1 MPGPCNSKKGKKVH
15 VKKNKKC
22 TTSVIQATAPLEP
35 PSVHELVPLS
45 SDIDCPSDGLAHTRP
60 PRIQNLHDDFL
71 PSIHDPGN
79 GPRVRDVRAFLSSF
93 FAQPP
98 SLDDPLCAE
107 FSQEEVLQMLYTTL
121 PEETAII
128 LWYNKSRATSRI
140 CPSCRRLYRLGDIL
154 LDLTQDGEQHTNDTR
169 SPLLVR
175 EQEISGLCSPVCF
188 ILASFEYP
196 TAIKTTW
203 GRTADEI
210 DDFTWDLLNGPGDG
224 RGDKG
229 LSLLLKMARLP
240 DLGLG
245 QLCLP
250 DIDFDVESE
259 DEPITYH
266 RLNYQPDKFS
276 C

>member
-1 MPGPCNSKKGKKVH
+1 MPGPCNSKKKKKAIA
-15 VKKNKKC
+15 KKNKKK
-22 TTSVIQATAPLEP
+22 TTAIQATAPAEP
-35 PSVHELVPLS
+35 PSLVHEVEPPP
-45 SDIDCPSDGLAHTRP
+45 SDIVCVAHEPPPKLAAPHV
-60 PRIQNLHDDFL
+60 QELHEEVL
-71 PSIHDPGN
+71 PIIHDPGN
-79 GPRVRDVRAFLSSF
+79 GPRVRDVRGFLTSF

-98 SLDDPLCAE
+98 SLEDPLCAE
-107 FSQEEVLQMLYTTL
+107 FSQEEVLQMLCTTL
-121 PEETAII
+121 PEETAIV

-154 LDLTQDGEQHTNDTR
+154 PDLTDDGENRTNETR
-169 SPLLVR
+169 SPLLAR

-188 ILASFEYP
+188 IVASFEYP
-196 TAIKTTW
+196 SAIKTTW

-224 RGDKG
+224 QGDKG

-250 DIDFDVESE
+250 DIDFDAEPE
-259 DEPITYH
+259 DQIHCRE
-266 RLNYQPDKFS
+266 NYERDKFS
-276 C
+276 

>member
-1 MPGPCNSKKGKKVH
+1 MPGPCNSKKKKKAIA
-15 VKKNKKC
+15 KKNKKK
-22 TTSVIQATAPLEP
+22 TSAIQATAPPEP
-35 PSVHELVPLS
+35 PLVHEVEPPP
-45 SDIDCPSDGLAHTRP
+45 SDIVCVAHEP
-60 PRIQNLHDDFL
+60 PPKPPAPHVQEFHEEVL
-71 PSIHDPGN
+71 PIIHDPGN
-79 GPRVRDVRAFLSSF
+79 GPRVRDVRGFLTSF

-98 SLDDPLCAE
+98 SLEDPLCAE
-107 FSQEEVLQMLYTTL
+107 FSQEEVLQMLCTTL
-121 PEETAII
+121 PEETAIV

-154 LDLTQDGEQHTNDTR
+154 PDLTDDGENRINETR
-169 SPLLVR
+169 SPLLAR

-188 ILASFEYP
+188 IVASFEYP
-196 TAIKTTW
+196 SAIKTTW

-224 RGDKG
+224 QGDKG

-250 DIDFDVESE
+250 DIDFDAEPE
-259 DEPITYH
+259 DQIHCKE
-266 RLNYQPDKFS
+266 NYERDKFS
-276 C
+276 

>member
-1 MPGPCNSKKGKKVH
+1 MPGPCNSKRKKKAIA
-15 VKKNKKC
+15 KKNKKS
-22 TTSVIQATAPLEP
+22 TSVIQATVPSEPLSLVHKLEP
-35 PSVHELVPLS
+35 PPSNIACAVHEPPPKLLS
-45 SDIDCPSDGLAHTRP
+45 PHV
-60 PRIQNLHDDFL
+60 QELHEVL
-71 PSIHDPGN
+71 PIIHDPGN
-79 GPRVRDVRAFLSSF
+79 GPRVRDVRGFLASF

-98 SLDDPLCAE
+98 SLEDPLCAE
-107 FSQEEVLQMLYTTL
+107 FSQEEVLQMLCTAL
-121 PEETAII
+121 SEETAMV

-154 LDLTQDGEQHTNDTR
+154 PDLTDNGEKQINETR
-169 SPLLVR
+169 SPLLAR

-188 ILASFEYP
+188 IVASFEYP
-196 TAIKTTW
+196 SAIKTTW

-224 RGDKG
+224 QGDKG

-250 DIDFDVESE
+250 DIDFDAEPE
-259 DEPITYH
+259 DRISCGQNYERDKITY
-266 RLNYQPDKFS
+266 
-276 C
+276 

>member
-1 MPGPCNSKKGKKVH
+1 MPGPCNSKKRKKAL
-15 VKKNKKC
+15 VKKSKKN
-22 TTSVIQATAPLEP
+22 TSTIQATAPPEP
-35 PSVHELVPLS
+35 PPPVHEFEPP
-45 SDIDCPSDGLAHTRP
+45 PSEIHGPSYEP
-60 PRIQNLHDDFL
+60 PPKIPTPHIQDVHEEVL
-71 PSIHDPGN
+71 PIIHDPGN
-79 GPRVRDVRAFLSSF
+79 GPRVRDIRGFLSSF

-107 FSQEEVLQMLYTTL
+107 FSQEEVLQMLCTAL

-128 LWYNKSRATSRI
+128 LWYNKSRVTSRI

-154 LDLTQDGEQHTNDTR
+154 PDLTDEKHTGESR
-169 SPLLVR
+169 SPLLAR

-196 TAIKTTW
+196 GAIKTTW
-203 GRTADEI
+203 GRTADDI

-224 RGDKG
+224 QGDKG
-229 LSLLLKMARLP
+229 LSLLLKMVRLP

-250 DIDFDVESE
+250 DIDFDAEPE
-259 DEPITYH
+259 DRIYY
-266 RLNYQPDKFS
+266 RQNYERDKFS
-276 C
+276 Y